1 MEHISFSISS
11 LIHYL
16 KLVSTP
22 EGTDWKVSEKK
33 QEEDTV
39 QVEIPKC

>member
-1 MEHISFSISS
+1 VERISCSVSYSIR
-11 LIHYL
+11 YL
-16 KLVSTP
+16 KLVSTL

-33 QEEDTV
+33 LEEDTV